1 MAGGESP
8 TFRKGGKDPDVF
20 PQELE
25 RAKNTHLLQLRNNK
39 TQPTKPI
46 WKVVTRSKR
55 KTKTQ

>member
-25 RAKNTHLLQLRNNK
+25 RAKKYSLTSVK
-39 TQPTKPI
+39 E
-46 WKVVTRSKR
+46 
-55 KTKTQ
+55 